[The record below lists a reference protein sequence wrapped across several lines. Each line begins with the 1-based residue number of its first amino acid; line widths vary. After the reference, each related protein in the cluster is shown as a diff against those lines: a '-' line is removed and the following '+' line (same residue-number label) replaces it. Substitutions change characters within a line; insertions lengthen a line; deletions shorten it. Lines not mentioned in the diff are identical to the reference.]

1 MDIVEEL
8 RKDRENGAKRLVSE
22 YKAGLMSL
30 ARRFYKNE
38 SDAEELV
45 NATFAKVVANIDDY
59 LEQSAFFAW
68 MCQILTNEFRDSV
81 KRKSNKV
88 EVYPGTL
95 PDIADEGAQEK
106 IFCNLDHSLL
116 RDAIETLP
124 REMKE
129 AIMLHYI
136 AEQPVPVVARF
147 LRLPISTV
155 KWRLHVARKE
165 LARRLGAGVKDAVRK
180 PSVKAI
186 LLALALC
193 GLTALGAAAWNLVVS
208 GESRVASRVS
218 SSASAEASQHAT
230 CDTRQAEAS
239 NLSTFQPFNF
249 STDNSQGENMN
260 ISKTHTR
267 AAILAAATV
276 ATSAIGAEVRFTDSL
291 GDHDLANAA
300 NWSSSPWGAGDTLVI
315 STNSA
320 TIPTT
325 GLHLSADMPAS
336 GTIKFGAFPNENV
349 MVDFGGHSL
358 NTTNLVFSNMHDDNN
373 RSKHLLASGGFSG
386 VKNLLLNE
394 DHRGHVRFTNGTFR
408 VKNSLIM
415 GKWYP
420 YVHVLAEAELVIE
433 NVIADNSVGMNGA
446 LSGEFRVSGGKFVVR
461 DREIN
466 PWRRSYWDSFT
477 SNRSSFTVEK
487 GGEYRDDSRCPEN
500 CYLGGTDFTIRDA
513 GYYETNSAFIV
524 RNTRFTQSG
533 GDLEITNSVFRV
545 AQLYL
550 GKYQISD
557 AYGNELD
564 GNLSNRTVD
573 FCDSEETFAFA
584 PNSGKTAAGV
594 ILPPTAK
601 NNTIKFRGEKNRFT
615 SQTFVLG
622 GSNTVAVT
630 GGKFDVSNSFSFV
643 TAQAGSGSRLIMKD
657 VDAYLGSLSVA
668 ADATDALV
676 EIAGDASVEVASLAL
691 SGETTFKFAI
701 SGDGFAAAPLR
712 FGSAPASG
720 NAKFD
725 FDMTD
730 FNWPR
735 RRTDIPLV
743 RDDGGFASWDTGGTA
758 LNVASLNAAHPGILP
773 ADAKGDACSFKLG
786 ADGKTLCLSV
796 PGAEKGLVISFK

>member
-1 MDIVEEL
+1 
-8 RKDRENGAKRLVSE
+8 
-22 YKAGLMSL
+22 
-30 ARRFYKNE
+30 
-38 SDAEELV
+38 
-45 NATFAKVVANIDDY
+45 
-59 LEQSAFFAW
+59 
-68 MCQILTNEFRDSV
+68 
-81 KRKSNKV
+81 
-88 EVYPGTL
+88 
-95 PDIADEGAQEK
+95 
-106 IFCNLDHSLL
+106 
-116 RDAIETLP
+116 
-124 REMKE
+124 
-129 AIMLHYI
+129 
-136 AEQPVPVVARF
+136 
-147 LRLPISTV
+147 
-155 KWRLHVARKE
+155 
-165 LARRLGAGVKDAVRK
+165 
-180 PSVKAI
+180 
-186 LLALALC
+186 
-193 GLTALGAAAWNLVVS
+193 
-208 GESRVASRVS
+208 
-218 SSASAEASQHAT
+218 
-230 CDTRQAEAS
+230 
-239 NLSTFQPFNF
+239 
-249 STDNSQGENMN
+249 MN
-260 ISKTHTR
+260 ISKTSRT
-267 AAILAAATV
+267 AAMLAAATV
-276 ATSAIGAEVRFTDSL
+276 ATSAIGAEVRFTDSS

-349 MVDFGGHSL
+349 MVEFGGHSL
-358 NTTNLVFSNMHDDNN
+358 NTTNLVFSKMHDDNN

-386 VKNLLLNE
+386 IKNLLLNE

-408 VKNSLIM
+408 VKNSLRM

-433 NVIADNSVGMNGA
+433 NVIADNSVGMSEA
-446 LSGEFRVSGGKFVVR
+446 AIGEFRVSGGKFVVR

-466 PWRRSYWDSFT
+466 PWRRSSWDSP
-477 SNRSSFTVEK
+477 SSYRSSFTVEK

-500 CYLGGTDFTIRDA
+500 IYLGGTDFTIRDA

-524 RNTRFTQSG
+524 RNTCFSER
-533 GDLEITNSVFRV
+533 GDFEITNSVFRV

-557 AYGNELD
+557 AYANEVD
-564 GNLSNRTVD
+564 SNLSNRTVV

-676 EIAGDASVEVASLAL
+676 EIADGASVDVASLAL

-743 RDDGGFASWDTGGTA
+743 RDDGGFASWDAGGTA
-758 LNVASLNAAHPGILP
+758 LNVASLNAAHSGILP